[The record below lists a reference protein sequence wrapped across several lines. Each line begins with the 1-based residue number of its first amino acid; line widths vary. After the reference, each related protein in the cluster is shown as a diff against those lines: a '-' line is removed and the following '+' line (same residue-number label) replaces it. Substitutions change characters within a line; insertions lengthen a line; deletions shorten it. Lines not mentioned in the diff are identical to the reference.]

1 MQSATLIALAIFA
14 YLLGAIP
21 FGFIFGK
28 LKGID
33 LRKTGSGNI
42 GATNAGRVLGKKYA
56 YICFGLDAL
65 KGFVPMILAKLV
77 IGEQAS
83 MVQIWLWLF
92 VGSSAILGHIF
103 PVYLKFK
110 GGKGVST
117 SLGMVLGLWP
127 YYTVPGLLSFA
138 VWIVTLYLWRYVSL
152 SSIVAALSFPAGLI
166 VGIIALDNSW
176 SFSSLWPLVFVA
188 LLMASLVVVRHAE
201 NIKRL
206 LDGSE
211 SKVWTKKS

>member
-1 MQSATLIALAIFA
+1 MQLATLIFLIIFA

-56 YICFGLDAL
+56 YICFALDAL
-65 KGFVPMILAKLV
+65 KAFVPMILARLV

-83 MVQIWLWLF
+83 IVQIWLWLL
-92 VGSSAILGHIF
+92 VGSSAIIGHIF

-138 VWIVTLYLWRYVSL
+138 IWVATLYMWRYVSL
-152 SSIVAALSFPAGLI
+152 SSIIAALSFPLGLI
-166 VGIIALDNSW
+166 IGIIALENGW
-176 SFSSLWPLVFVA
+176 NFSQLWPLVLVA
-188 LLMASLVVVRHAE
+188 ILMAGLVVVRHAE

-211 SKVWTKKS
+211 SKVWKKKS